1 MDQKGQGKKP
11 RNRGAVYPVEIL
23 VRLTQEMGDQIEE
36 MIRRDKTQT
45 QVGII
50 RKALAKYLSK
60 ELKKEKPSDE

>member
-23 VRLTQEMGDQIEE
+23 VRLTQEMGDQIQQIIDE
-36 MIRRDKTQT
+36 DPTQT

-50 RKALAKYLSK
+50 RKALAKYLPK
-60 ELKKEKPSDE
+60 AKKQKPSDE